1 VLPNNQGDISGGITA
16 LVSANPGLQP
26 QLGIEFKTIDK
37 GPNADAVTVFNSFVD
52 TGAWAYAATLNY
64 AIGTKSIVIYYTGN
78 AGKQYN
84 SIGAQNGSNANVIAV
99 TPVPG
104 SVYNSDSGLKIKLT
118 FNCTLYP
125 TDGTGNS
132 LKITNTEATVF
143 LDDLLY

>member
-1 VLPNNQGDISGGITA
+1 
-16 LVSANPGLQP
+16 
-26 QLGIEFKTIDK
+26 
-37 GPNADAVTVFNSFVD
+37 
-52 TGAWAYAATLNY
+52 
-64 AIGTKSIVIYYTGN
+64 VIYYTDI

-84 SIGAQNGSNANVIAV
+84 TIGAQTGSAANVAAV
-99 TPVPG
+99 TPVTG
-104 SVYNSDSGLKIKLT
+104 SVYNSDAGLKIKLT